1 MEKWKFEYNA
11 FIEKVVDIPV
21 FFHPHHLTLL
31 APHWH
36 PLLYHSKSGQLQ
48 AVWPITYARKW
59 GLRIIRKPPLTPWLG
74 PIIRYPEG
82 ATEAQRRQLQRKVLT
97 HFARELPKVAYF
109 SQSLH
114 PGVEDWSPLHYAGYR
129 QTTRYTYRLDL
140 QRYPAELW
148 QGFKSELRNRLRKGA
163 QELRIQESHN
173 IGRVYADWSATLQ
186 RQGVAA
192 PISRQQLQQLADW
205 RREGNSGMV
214 LSAVPQAGDES
225 RGHLVLVWDAK
236 TAYALIICSAGGRAS
251 DSYTI
256 PTLLWQGIQQA
267 QRIGLSTF
275 DFEGSM
281 IPGVARLFATFGAQ
295 PVPYHFIYKYGNR
308 LWQLADLLRNP

>member
-1 MEKWKFEYNA
+1 MHDLVVQQYEGFLEKQGSA
-11 FIEKVVDIPV
+11 L
-21 FFHPHHLTLL
+21 FHHSDHLSLL
-31 APHWH
+31 TSDWH
-36 PLLYHSKSGQLQ
+36 PLLYQDKSGTLQ
-48 AVWPITYARKW
+48 AAWPVTYAKKW
-59 GLRIIRKPPLTPWLG
+59 GVRIIRKPPLTPWLG

-97 HFARELPKVAYF
+97 HFACELPKVAYF

-114 PGVEDWSPLHYAGYR
+114 PGIGDWSPLHYAGYR
-129 QTTRYTYRLDL
+129 QTTRYTYWLDL
-140 QRYPAELW
+140 QRDPAELW
-148 QGFKSELRNRLRKGA
+148 KGFKSELRNRLRKGE
-163 QELRIQESHN
+163 QELRIREVQQVGQVH
-173 IGRVYADWSATLQ
+173 ADWSATLQ

-192 PISRQQLQQLADW
+192 PISRQQLQQLVDW
-205 RREGNSGMV
+205 RREGDSGMV
-214 LSAVPQAGDES
+214 LSAVPQAGGEP
-225 RGHLVLVWDAK
+225 RGHLMLVWDAQ
-236 TAYALIICSAGGRAS
+236 TAYALIICSADGRAS

-256 PTLLWQGIQQA
+256 PTLLWHGIQQA
-267 QRIGLSTF
+267 QRRRLSTF